1 MRSEDSAR
9 EKVLE
14 KSFFCG
20 EGRGPEIG
28 DMDSDDGVSGDPAA
42 SADVA
47 RQARVK
53 CFVQPSNAARRVETV
68 WMSFWPFLLRKRFF
82 FCVGFTC
89 AVIKTSFSKRVE
101 TQTSD
106 VGETNTRR
114 IERRWFVCRF
124 C

>member
-1 MRSEDSAR
+1 
-9 EKVLE
+9 
-14 KSFFCG
+14 
-20 EGRGPEIG
+20 
-28 DMDSDDGVSGDPAA
+28 MDSDDGVSGDPAA

-47 RQARVK
+47 RQARVE
-53 CFVQPSNAARRVETV
+53 CFVQPSNPARREETV
-68 WMSFWPFLLRKRFF
+68 WMSFWTFFLRKSV

-106 VGETNTRR
+106 VGERSTRR